1 MKKLI
6 KPSFWPKL
14 FCGLLLFA
22 QILVL
27 IVAVFWL
34 LSFVTDDAIGA
45 SYILFFIILIYAL
58 NLVLGVF
65 IINSDTPYAYKVA
78 WLFFVF
84 GLPIGG
90 ALLYLVFANKT
101 NNASKR
107 REVRKWTYPIVEN
120 ETSPKTHADLREKA
134 PHALSTSDYLSRIGG
149 FGAHERTSVEY
160 FPLVDF
166 AFEPILRELKKA
178 KHYIFLEFFI
188 VEPGVFW
195 DSILAILVEKAKE
208 GLDVRL
214 LYDDVGSLGTLPSGY
229 MAKLRKE
236 GIKVSA
242 YNPFRPFLDIRQ
254 NNRDHRKI
262 LVIDG
267 HTAWSGGFNLADEYV
282 NKVERFGH
290 WKDNAILI
298 KGEAV
303 YSFTLLFLS
312 VWVANGHRGEKIDKE
327 YYSPDTYIEEAGG
340 YPATSGFVQ
349 PYGDLPFDKEEFG
362 ESTYISLIQHAADY
376 CYITTPYLII
386 DSEMENA
393 LCRAAKSGVDVR
405 LITPHIPDKK
415 AVFNL
420 TRSYY
425 GKLLKA
431 GVKVYEYTPGF
442 VHEKTFCVDGRLATV
457 GTINLD
463 YRSLYLHLE
472 CGTLLIDMPCIS
484 NIKRD
489 FEDSFPLCHEV
500 KLEEWN
506 RWRVRNRGY
515 WSLLRIIDPLL

>member
-1 MKKLI
+1 MKKLV

-14 FCGLLLFA
+14 FIGLLLFL
-22 QILVL
+22 QIVVL
-27 IVAVFWL
+27 IGLLFWL
-34 LSFVTDDAIGA
+34 LSVVTDGTLSS
-45 SYILFFIILIYAL
+45 SYILFFVILIYAF
-58 NLVLGVF
+58 NSVLGIY
-65 IINSDTPYAYKVA
+65 IINSDSPYAYKVA
-78 WLFFVF
+78 WLFVVF
-84 GLPIGG
+84 ALPVGG
-90 ALLYLVFANKT
+90 ALLYIFLANKT
-101 NNASKR
+101 DSALKR
-107 REVRKWTYPIVEN
+107 RQVRKWTYPIVEN
-120 ETSPKTHADLREKA
+120 KTIPETHAKLREAA
-134 PHALSTSDYLSRIGG
+134 PFAVSTSDYLNLVGG
-149 FGAHERTSVEY
+149 FGTHQRTSVEY

-166 AFEPILRELKKA
+166 AHEPILRELKKA

-195 DSILAILVEKAKE
+195 DSILAILEEKAKE

-214 LYDDVGSLGTLPSGY
+214 LYDDVGSLGTMPSGY
-229 MAKLRKE
+229 AAKLRKS
-236 GIKVSA
+236 GIKCEP
-242 YNPFRPFLDIRQ
+242 YNHFRPFLDIRQ

-267 HTAWSGGFNLADEYV
+267 HTAFSGGFNLADEYV

-290 WKDNAILI
+290 WKDNAILL

-312 VWVANGHRGEKIDKE
+312 VWIANGHHEEKIDKA
-327 YYSPDTYIEEAGG
+327 YYSPDTFIEEAGG
-340 YPATSGFVQ
+340 YPESTGFVQ

-362 ESTYISLIQHAADY
+362 ESTYLNLIQHAKDY

-386 DSEMENA
+386 DCEMENA

-415 AVFNL
+415 AVFNI

-425 GKLLKA
+425 GKLLKS

-442 VHEKTFCVDGRLATV
+442 VHEKTFCVDDRMATV

-472 CGTLLIDMPCIS
+472 CGTFMVDMPAIK

-489 FEDSFPLCHEV
+489 FEDSFPVCHEV
-500 KLEEWN
+500 TLEEWN

-515 WSLLRIIDPLL
+515 WSILRIIDPML

>member
-14 FCGLLLFA
+14 LCGLLLFA
-22 QILVL
+22 QLIVL
-27 IVAVFWL
+27 IGLLFWL
-34 LSFVTDDAIGA
+34 LSELGDSNLGPSVILYFVIV
-45 SYILFFIILIYAL
+45 IYAI
-58 NLVLGVF
+58 NAVFAIF
-65 IINSDTPYAYKVA
+65 IINSSSAYPYKIT
-78 WLFFVF
+78 WIFFVF
-84 GLPIGG
+84 ALPIGG
-90 ALLYLVFANKT
+90 ALLYLLIANKT
-101 NNASKR
+101 DGKSQSRAVK
-107 REVRKWTYPIVEN
+107 KWTYPIVEN
-120 ETSPKTHADLREKA
+120 ATSPETHASLRLDA
-134 PHALSTSDYLSRIGG
+134 PYALSTSDYLSHVGG
-149 FGAHERTSVEY
+149 FGAHQRTSVEY

-166 AFEPILRELKKA
+166 AFDPIMRELKKA

-188 VEPGVFW
+188 IEPGEFW
-195 DSILAILVEKAKE
+195 DSILAILMEKAKE
-208 GLDVRL
+208 GLDVRVMF
-214 LYDDVGSLGTLPSGY
+214 DDVGSLGTLPSGY
-229 MAKLRKE
+229 ASRLVKA
-236 GIKVSA
+236 GIKCCS
-242 YNPFRPFLDIRQ
+242 YNRFRPLLDIRQ

-262 LVIDG
+262 MVIDG

-282 NKVERFGH
+282 NRVERFGH

-312 VWVANGHRGEKIDKE
+312 VWVANGHHDEKIDKA
-327 YYSPDTYIEEAGG
+327 YYSPDTYIQEAGG
-340 YPATSGFVQ
+340 YPESTGYVQ
-349 PYGDLPFDKEEFG
+349 PFGDLPFDKEEFG
-362 ESTYISLIQHAADY
+362 ESTYLNLISHAKDY

-386 DSEMENA
+386 DGEVENA

-425 GKLLKA
+425 GKLLRA
-431 GVKVYEYTPGF
+431 GVRVYEYTPGF
-442 VHEKTFCVDGRLATV
+442 VHEKTFCVDGKMASV

-472 CGTLLIDMPCIS
+472 CGTLLIDMPCIE

-489 FEDSFPLCHEV
+489 FDDSFPLCHEV
-500 KLEEWN
+500 SIEEWD

-515 WSLLRIIDPLL
+515 WSILRIIDPLL